1 LLIAA
6 HYLAGLKYPELRTGL
21 YFIPII
27 TLILLL
33 ARRDANPSRLGQAAI
48 AIPLVVTLAMYLLQF
63 DVRRYTEWDFDA
75 DTEQIAKMLREHN
88 AVHVGA
94 SWELEPTLNYYR
106 DHFRITSM
114 EPVTRRDP
122 DGDFDYF
129 VLLPGNQEIISKRNL
144 TVLYRGPISG
154 AVLASR
160 R

>member
-1 LLIAA
+1 
-6 HYLAGLKYPELRTGL
+6 
-21 YFIPII
+21 
-27 TLILLL
+27 
-33 ARRDANPSRLGQAAI
+33 
-48 AIPLVVTLAMYLLQF
+48 
-63 DVRRYTEWDFDA
+63 
-75 DTEQIAKMLREHN
+75 
-88 AVHVGA
+88 
-94 SWELEPTLNYYR
+94 
-106 DHFRITSM
+106 M